1 MRYSKNV
8 AGIDLGTTN
17 SCIAVYKHQRVEV
30 VEDDQ
35 GKRTF
40 PSCVSFTDTGRI
52 FGLSA
57 KKKLATNYKNT
68 IYDVKRLIGH
78 AYTDSVVQE
87 DIKNWPFTVEPDYK
101 GNPVVRVKYNGN
113 EELFAPEMIS
123 SFIVEY
129 LVDVAC
135 RYSGEDIT
143 DIVITVPAYFNDSQR
158 QATIN
163 AGTIAGFSVL
173 HVLNEPTAAAI
184 AYGFDNQDNDKNIL
198 VYDLGGGT
206 FDSTILHL
214 HEHHYD
220 VVGTDGDTHLGG
232 DDLDIIMSRLL
243 IRLAREQG
251 MDIDETDKRLMAK
264 IRKLA
269 EDTKIELS
277 STTETEID
285 EEFLCNEPIII
296 TRQAFIDEAHDFFD
310 KTIVVLDRLLA
321 TTGLTANMIDDVV
334 LIGGSSRIPYI
345 KEMLQKKFGV
355 NKVNEKINPDE
366 AVAKGACIYAVK
378 LMDEKHKDE
387 PDSDS
392 SSDSESEDGLQD
404 DKIGDF
410 YSPIAIKEITIQ
422 DVLPLSVGVKNS
434 EKLLSVI
441 LPKNTPYG
449 QSNFRE
455 YVTSRDYQK
464 QMKIH
469 VGQGERPL
477 FTDNHEIGTIKFT
490 FPPLPRGEITVRIE
504 LSTDQNGVLKIHV
517 SDNLGNNSVEH
528 TFESIST
535 VLTLEEIIKMKQT
548 AEEMRHQDE
557 LLLQKAHLLNDIES
571 RVYEIEKRCKEL
583 DNQMDAD
590 YKADVRDFLESI
602 HAVIKQR
609 DFTLEQL
616 EEFKDS
622 TEQWYN
628 SINGF

>member
-1 MRYSKNV
+1 MYYLRNV

-355 NKVNEKINPDE
+355 NKVNDKINPDE
-366 AVAKGACIYAVK
+366 TVAKGACIYAVK
-378 LMDEKHKDE
+378 LMYEKHKDE
-387 PDSDS
+387 LDSDS
-392 SSDSESEDGLQD
+392 DEYCISYSDDELGRYYPLN
-404 DKIGDF
+404 
-410 YSPIAIKEITIQ
+410 AIKEITIQ

-434 EKLLSVI
+434 ERLLNVC

-449 QSNFRE
+449 QSCFRE
-455 YVTSRDYQK
+455 YVTCRDYHRH
-464 QMKIH
+464 MIIH
-469 VGQGERPL
+469 IGQGERPL
-477 FTDNHEIGTIKFT
+477 FNDNHKIGTLKIT
-490 FPPLPRGEITVRIE
+490 VPPLPCGEITVRIE

-517 SDNLGNNSVEH
+517 CDNWGNNSVEH
-528 TFESIST
+528 SFESNST
-535 VLTLEEIIKMKQT
+535 VLTLEEITKMKQKS
-548 AEEMRHQDE
+548 EEMRHQDE

-571 RVYEIEKRCKEL
+571 RVYEIEKKCKEL
-583 DNQMDAD
+583 DNQMDDD

-602 HAVIKQR
+602 HAVMKLR

-616 EEFKDS
+616 EEYKEV